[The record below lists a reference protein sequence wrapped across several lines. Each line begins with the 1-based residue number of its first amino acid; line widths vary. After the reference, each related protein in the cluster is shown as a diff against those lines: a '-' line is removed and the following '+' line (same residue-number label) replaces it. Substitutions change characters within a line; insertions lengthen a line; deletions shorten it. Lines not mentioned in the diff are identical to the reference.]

1 MPLPS
6 WGRERESELDLD
18 YLERRFWG
26 QSLSRRLRF
35 SGGGRE
41 RTTRLSD
48 FDTAIRGL
56 SIICTTGYT
65 ESRELKLD
73 LDFLI

>member
-56 SIICTTGYT
+56 SGH
-65 ESRELKLD
+65 
-73 LDFLI
+73 LILYYGLHGI